1 VTQQEA
7 LNILKL
13 GFSTF
18 LTGPAGSGKTFLLN
32 KYIEYLKTNKIQVG
46 VTASTGIASTHING
60 RTIHSWS
67 GLKVIEKPLTR
78 KDIDKKIKHLFYNED
93 LIALY
98 KNTKVLIIDEISM
111 LDAEYLD
118 LINTACQAFRQSLV
132 PFGGIQLVLCGD
144 FFQLPPVSTEI
155 RQTEYAFKAKSWR
168 ESNFKICYLDKQP
181 RYIDDKFVE
190 VLNDIRHSK
199 VNERT
204 IAVLKSRINQSVH
217 GSVRPTRLYTKNIVV
232 DSYNNIELDN
242 LSTRE
247 QIFTMC
253 TYYKEKEHRYL
264 RDHLVKHCMAPYHLA
279 LKVGAVVM
287 FVKNNFD
294 DSGVNF
300 YVNGTMGKVVSFV
313 EEEELIYPVVE
324 VNDGRKII
332 ARHQSWSF
340 EEPGEDGR
348 DEVVASITQI
358 PLRLAWAITV
368 HKSQGLSMDE
378 VVTDL
383 SGAFEYGMGYVALSR
398 VRSLGG
404 LCLLGLNRKALE
416 VNPEISELDDD
427 FKKKSEINL
436 SVLKEM
442 EVNELKER
450 QKNFVDRNGVNM
462 DSDLLDMVLNN

>member
-1 VTQQEA
+1 MTQGEA
-7 LNILKL
+7 SDILKL
-13 GFSTF
+13 GHNVF

-32 KYIEYLKTNKIQVG
+32 KYIDYLRDNKIQVG
-46 VTASTGIASTHING
+46 ITASTGIASTHING

-78 KDIDKKIKHLFYNED
+78 KDIDKKIKRLSYNEN
-93 LIALY
+93 LVTLY
-98 KNTKVLIIDEISM
+98 KSTKVLIIDEISM

-118 LINTACQAFRQSLV
+118 LINTTCQALRQSLL
-132 PFGGIQLVLCGD
+132 PFGGIQIVLSGD
-144 FFQLPPVSTEI
+144 FFQLPPVSTEM
-155 RQTEYAFKAKSWR
+155 RRAEYAFKAKSWQR
-168 ESNFKICYLDKQP
+168 CSFKICYLDKQP
-181 RYIDDKFVE
+181 RYIDDKFVN
-190 VLNDIRHSK
+190 VLNDIRHSE

-204 IAVLKSRINQSVH
+204 IAILKSRINQPVC
-217 GSVRPTRLYTKNIVV
+217 GNVKPTRLYTKNINV
-232 DSYNNIELDN
+232 DSFNNIELDN
-242 LSTRE
+242 LNTE
-247 QIFTMC
+247 GYIFTMR
-253 TYYKEKEHRYL
+253 TYYKEKEHCYL

-294 DSGVNF
+294 EIGTNS
-300 YVNGTMGKVVSFV
+300 YVNGTMGKVVDFID
-313 EEEELIYPVVE
+313 EEGVIYPVVR

-340 EEPGEDGR
+340 EEPGEDGK
-348 DEVVASITQI
+348 DEIVASITQI

-404 LCLLGLNRKALE
+404 LCLLGLNQKALQ
-416 VNPEISELDDD
+416 VNPEISKLDDD
-427 FKKKSEINL
+427 FKKESEVYLNEF
-436 SVLKEM
+436 SKVG
-442 EVNELKER
+442 VDELKNR
-450 QKNFVDRNGVNM
+450 QKDFVEKNGAGTADN
-462 DSDLLDMVLNN
+462 LFG